1 MKNSKAKGARYER
14 EIAHILKTYGYNA
27 RRTQQYCGATD
38 ESSDVVGLDGFH
50 IECKHYANT
59 GFKYEWLDQAIR
71 DCNNNI
77 PIVVHKI
84 DRKESV
90 VTLRLTDFLEIIK
103 NENGT
108 D

>member
-1 MKNSKAKGARYER
+1 MTNSKQKGKRYEL
-14 EIAHILKTYGYNA
+14 EVAHILQEHGYDA

-50 IECKHYANT
+50 IECKHYANI
-59 GFKYEWLDQAIR
+59 GFKYEWLEQAIR

-77 PIVVHKI
+77 PIVVHRI

-90 VTLRLTDFLEIIK
+90 VTLRLADFLEVIK
-103 NENGT
+103 K
-108 D
+108 